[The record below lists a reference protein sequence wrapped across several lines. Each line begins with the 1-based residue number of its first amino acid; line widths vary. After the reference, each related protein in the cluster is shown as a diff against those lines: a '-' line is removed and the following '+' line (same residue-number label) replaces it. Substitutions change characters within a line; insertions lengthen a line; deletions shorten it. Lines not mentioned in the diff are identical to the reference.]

1 MRNGELY
8 CSELTKV
15 YSGSGGK
22 RALDSVNLTIPSRG
36 ILALIGMN
44 GAGKTTLVRILAT
57 QLEPTSGI
65 AQIDGV
71 DVVKEPKKLRER
83 IATVPQEARPV
94 PWMTPLQTVV
104 SYLLWRGVAYA
115 EAKRRGAEALGR
127 VGLDDQGT
135 KLNRRLS
142 GGQRRKVLVAT
153 ALAADAE
160 ITFLDEPT
168 TGLDPLSRRE
178 LWRSL
183 QELAKERFLVLT
195 THYLEEAEQL
205 ADMIAVLDEGR
216 LAGVG
221 TLDQLRSLV
230 KYQYSIRY
238 SIRLPSI
245 PERPTVKEG
254 TVTTGRD
261 GEIQVLTSEEEAY
274 RISRE
279 LLERGARFSV
289 NRISLDDVFF
299 HLVGSTGVPKQ

>member
-1 MRNGELY
+1 MRSGELY
-8 CSELTKV
+8 CSDLTKV
-15 YSGSGGK
+15 YSESGGK
-22 RALDSVNLTIPSRG
+22 RALDSVSLTIPSRG

-65 AQIDGV
+65 VQIDGV

-104 SYLLWRGVAYA
+104 SYLLWRGIGYS
-115 EAKRRGAEALGR
+115 EARRRGAEAIGK

-183 QELAKERFLVLT
+183 HDLAKERFLVLT

-205 ADMIAVLDEGR
+205 ADTIAILDDGR

-230 KYQYSIRY
+230 KHQY
-238 SIRLPSI
+238 SIRLPSS
-245 PERPTVKEG
+245 PERPPVAEG

-261 GEIQVLTSEEEAY
+261 GEIQVLTSEEEAF

-279 LLERGARFSV
+279 LLERGVRFSV

-299 HLVGSTGVPKQ
+299 HLVGSTGAPKQ

>member
-1 MRNGELY
+1 
-8 CSELTKV
+8 
-15 YSGSGGK
+15 
-22 RALDSVNLTIPSRG
+22 
-36 ILALIGMN
+36 
-44 GAGKTTLVRILAT
+44 
-57 QLEPTSGI
+57 
-65 AQIDGV
+65 
-71 DVVKEPKKLRER
+71 
-83 IATVPQEARPV
+83 
-94 PWMTPLQTVV
+94 
-104 SYLLWRGVAYA
+104 
-115 EAKRRGAEALGR
+115 
-127 VGLDDQGT
+127 
-135 KLNRRLS
+135 
-142 GGQRRKVLVAT
+142 LVAT

-195 THYLEEAEQL
+195 THYLEEAEVL
-205 ADMIAVLDEGR
+205 ADTIAILDNGR

-230 KYQYSIRY
+230 KYQYSIR
-238 SIRLPSI
+238 LPSS
-245 PERPTVKEG
+245 PERPPVIEG

-279 LLERGARFSV
+279 LLERGVRFSV

-299 HLVGSTGVPKQ
+299 HLVGSTGVTRQ

>member
-1 MRNGELY
+1 MSSGELY
-8 CSELTKV
+8 CSDLTKV
-15 YSGSGGK
+15 YSESGGK
-22 RALDSVNLTIPSRG
+22 RALDSVSLTTPSRG

-57 QLEPTSGI
+57 QLEPTSGT

-104 SYLLWRGVAYA
+104 SYLLWRGVGYS
-115 EAKRRGAEALGR
+115 EARRRGAEAIGR

-183 QELAKERFLVLT
+183 
-195 THYLEEAEQL
+195 H
-205 ADMIAVLDEGR
+205 GR

-230 KYQYSIRY
+230 KHQY
-238 SIRLPSI
+238 SIRLPSS
-245 PERPTVKEG
+245 PERPPVTEG

-279 LLERGARFSV
+279 LLERGVRFSV

-299 HLVGSTGVPKQ
+299 HLVGSTGVPRQ

>member
-1 MRNGELY
+1 MASPLSSKKPNPLFRSNKASLGLRNPKLSVAPKEVNLRSGELY
-8 CSELTKV
+8 CSDLTKV
-15 YSGSGGK
+15 YSESGGK
-22 RALDSVNLTIPSRG
+22 RALDSVSLTIPSRG

-65 AQIDGV
+65 VQIDGV

-104 SYLLWRGVAYA
+104 SYLLWRGIGYS
-115 EAKRRGAEALGR
+115 EARRRGAEAIGK

-160 ITFLDEPT
+160 ITFL
-168 TGLDPLSRRE
+168 
-178 LWRSL
+178 
-183 QELAKERFLVLT
+183 
-195 THYLEEAEQL
+195 EEAEQL
-205 ADMIAVLDEGR
+205 ADTIAILDDGR

-230 KYQYSIRY
+230 KHQY
-238 SIRLPSI
+238 SIRLPSS
-245 PERPTVKEG
+245 PERPPVTEG

-279 LLERGARFSV
+279 LLERGVRFSV

-299 HLVGSTGVPKQ
+299 HLVGSAGVPRQ

>member
-1 MRNGELY
+1 LRNGELY

>member
-1 MRNGELY
+1 
-8 CSELTKV
+8 
-15 YSGSGGK
+15 
-22 RALDSVNLTIPSRG
+22 
-36 ILALIGMN
+36 
-44 GAGKTTLVRILAT
+44 
-57 QLEPTSGI
+57 
-65 AQIDGV
+65 
-71 DVVKEPKKLRER
+71 
-83 IATVPQEARPV
+83 
-94 PWMTPLQTVV
+94 MTPLQTVV
-104 SYLLWRGVAYA
+104 SYLLWRGVGYA
-115 EAKRRGAEALGR
+115 EARRRGAEAIGR

-153 ALAADAE
+153 ALAAEAE

-205 ADMIAVLDEGR
+205 ADTIAILDVGR

-230 KYQYSIRY
+230 KHQYSIRF
-238 SIRLPSI
+238 PST
-245 PERPTVKEG
+245 PERPAVKEG
-254 TVTTGRD
+254 TLTTGRD

-279 LLERGARFSV
+279 LLERGTRFSV

-299 HLVGSTGVPKQ
+299 HLVGTGVPKQ